1 LEEAQRRTDV
11 LTASQSELQGAVDAA
26 RDDLARATRRLEVET
41 ARRSLVE
48 RRSTSGGEVE
58 RMTGLPGPAGITR
71 VLEEQLRDARG
82 GVCVVVITIDD
93 ERTGAADTLTREH
106 VVQELAARL
115 EAFMTRVSGFAG
127 SLGTEDLVA
136 VVPGELDAAMVS
148 TLQELNDQ
156 LTLPM
161 VLAGRTLGVTV
172 QLGVAA
178 GPLHGLRANPLL
190 SRARLTA
197 RAARR
202 SRPVGPVVAIFD
214 PVVEERLRTR
224 AFVAEELPRALDNG
238 LIEVHYQPI
247 VAVKTGR
254 IVGAEALARWNHPER
269 GVMSPSLFVPLAEE
283 TGHVAQLGEYILHHA
298 LEEASRWPVRL
309 AVSVNVS
316 PLQLSDGL
324 IIEQVEEALN
334 SSGLDPTRLCVEL
347 TESILTD
354 AQLAKEALSEL
365 RARGVKV
372 RIDDFGCGYSSLGYL
387 SSFPVDGLKVDRSFI
402 ERVHENANEAAI
414 TQAIVTMAH
423 AMNLD
428 VVAEGLEHPEQLAVL
443 RKQGYDSYQGWHCAP
458 ALAPHRF
465 RSLLAG
471 TGTSQGDRLTAH
483 ERTEAAPDLTKR

>member
-1 LEEAQRRTDV
+1 
-11 LTASQSELQGAVDAA
+11 
-26 RDDLARATRRLEVET
+26 
-41 ARRSLVE
+41 
-48 RRSTSGGEVE
+48 
-58 RMTGLPGPAGITR
+58 
-71 VLEEQLRDARG
+71 
-82 GVCVVVITIDD
+82 
-93 ERTGAADTLTREH
+93 
-106 VVQELAARL
+106 
-115 EAFMTRVSGFAG
+115 MTRVSGFAG

-136 VVPGELDAAMVS
+136 VVPGDLDATMVS

-178 GPLHGLRANPLL
+178 GPIHGLRANPLL

-224 AFVAEELPRALDNG
+224 AFVAEELPRALRNG

-247 VAVKTGR
+247 VALKTGR

-269 GVMSPSLFVPLAEE
+269 GVMPPSLFVPLAEE
-283 TGHVAQLGEYILHHA
+283 TGHVAQLGEYVLHHA

-324 IIEQVEEALN
+324 ILEQVDEALT
-334 SSGLDPTRLCVEL
+334 SSGLEPDRLCVEL

-354 AQLAKEALSEL
+354 SALAKETLSEL
-365 RARGVKV
+365 RSRGCKV

-443 RKQGYDSYQGWHCAP
+443 RKQGYDSYQGWHCSP
-458 ALAPHRF
+458 AVAAHRF
-465 RSLLAG
+465 RALLAG
-471 TGTSQGDRLTAH
+471 TGTPQGDGLIAH